1 MKATEIKIRK
11 ALEPGESYVDP
22 AFLLVETVLGDDGET
37 VTTIEHLAT
46 YVVNG
51 RSRWKI
57 TTVGQSVPLTHAGA
71 LEWAVS
77 FAAAN
82 DIPIVY
88 QRDDSSSF
96 RQAAAPS
103 TIAASVS
110 SAAK

>member
-1 MKATEIKIRK
+1 MKAMEVRIRK

-22 AFLLVETVLGDDGET
+22 AFLLVETVVGDDGET
-37 VTTIEHLAT
+37 VTTIEHLET

-57 TTVGQSVPLTHAGA
+57 NTVGQSVPLSHAGA

-77 FAAAN
+77 FAATR

-88 QRDDSSSF
+88 QRDDSSGF

-103 TIAASVS
+103 AGVAPSP

>member
-1 MKATEIKIRK
+1 MKASEVRIRK

-37 VTTIEHLAT
+37 VTTIEHLSS

-51 RSRWKI
+51 KVRWTI
-57 TTVGQSVPLTHAGA
+57 TTLGQSVPLSHGGA

-77 FAAAN
+77 FAATR
-82 DIPIVY
+82 DIPVVY

-96 RQAAAPS
+96 RQAAAPNAGAGA
-103 TIAASVS
+103 TS